1 MPANVADRP
10 TGIGHRTRVGQK
22 RRARTEARIVAAALQ
37 VFAERGT
44 DAPVIDDFIHAAGVA
59 RGTFYN
65 YFTHTGQLLAA
76 VTRALE
82 DELILAIEHEMAG
95 LTAPVERLSAGMRLW
110 LRWALADRQGC
121 GFVVRSRF
129 RGPLVEQRLA
139 LDLQGGL
146 QSGVLRG
153 IGADTARDLVVGTIL
168 AAMNRM
174 LEQDVPDAYCDEV
187 AAAILRALG
196 VPPRTVARLLQAPVA
211 TLRLPGGQATA
222 PSSPP

>member
-1 MPANVADRP
+1 MPATVPDRP
-10 TGIGHRTRVGQK
+10 PGSGHRTRVGQE

-65 YFTHTGQLLAA
+65 YFTHTEQLLAA
-76 VTRALE
+76 VARALE
-82 DELILAIEHEMAG
+82 DDLILAIEREMAG
-95 LTAPVERLSAGMRLW
+95 LTAPVERLSTGMRLW
-110 LRWALADRQGC
+110 LRWAEADRQGC

-129 RGPLVEQRLA
+129 RGPLVERQLA
-139 LDLQGGL
+139 SDLQGGL
-146 QSGVLRG
+146 QAGILRG

-174 LEQDVPDAYCDEV
+174 LEQQVPSTYCDEV

-211 TLRLPGGQATA
+211 TVRLPRRETTA
-222 PSSPP
+222 PSSRP